1 MRLASQSSFRA
12 QGLVG
17 PSVTILLRNSRRP
30 ETSCRPRWGVVAVQA
45 GPSIHGCLTCVFVRV
60 VCGYVCQALATPRDA
75 MDRLDLEMMLSCLGP
90 SPRLRGKYGPAA
102 ASSRAAAVGGSGGF
116 SALVGRPKSPPP
128 PLSNAEQAGLRAI
141 SVATA
146 TLFLDSTY
154 VTLPLPAVHHDCV
167 CVASPT
173 NPVVACWQW
182 IDSEP

>member
-1 MRLASQSSFRA
+1 M
-12 QGLVG
+12 
-17 PSVTILLRNSRRP
+17 
-30 ETSCRPRWGVVAVQA
+30 VAVQA
-45 GPSIHGCLTCVFVRV
+45 GPSIHGCLTCVRACVWL
-60 VCGYVCQALATPRDA
+60 CGYVCQALATPRDA